1 MTIYKRKTPGFVIQ
15 EFDMTGN
22 CISQRFLA
30 GVEVVFEKYI
40 NNRQEEIDED
50 ELDWLSDKD
59 FPFDMVQ
66 PK

>member
-1 MTIYKRKTPGFVIQ
+1 MTIYKRITPGFVIQ
-15 EFDMTGN
+15 EFDTTGN
-22 CISQRFLA
+22 CISQSFRA
-30 GVEVVFEKYI
+30 GVEVVFEKHI